1 MKLPLQITTRGFPH
15 SEALDNHI
23 REKAAKL
30 VTFYPGVMGCRVM
43 VEVPHKHKHNGRAFN
58 VRLDI
63 TVPGKELV
71 VNHEPHEDAYVAVND
86 AFDAAMRQLEDYERR
101 QRFNVKVHTAVLY
114 GRVVRIFLDEGYG
127 FIATPDGQELYF
139 HRDNLPEGNFEKLEV
154 GSEVHFL
161 EDIAGEGLQAK
172 RVSAG
177 KHHVP
182 EGEAEPE

>member
-1 MKLPLQITTRGFPH
+1 ML
-15 SEALDNHI
+15 SSD
-23 REKAAKL
+23 AAK
-30 VTFYPGVMGCRVM
+30 
-43 VEVPHKHKHNGRAFN
+43 
-58 VRLDI
+58 
-63 TVPGKELV
+63 
-71 VNHEPHEDAYVAVND
+71 
-86 AFDAAMRQLEDYERR
+86 RQLEDYERR

-114 GRVVRIFLDEGYG
+114 GRVVRIFFDEGYG